1 MSARLDGEG
10 RVFARLVEAYRFV
23 DDVFIAPLEPAVD
36 AAQRLLQKGL
46 QTAGGDGVGD
56 AV

>member
-1 MSARLDGEG
+1 MAGGLDGQRGVHAGGAEPL
-10 RVFARLVEAYRFV
+10 RLV